1 MMFFSKKNNENHGSL
16 IMNKIFQ
23 KMYEFSEKDNA
34 YIIKLSLNSY
44 LDMFNRIDNNPISKK
59 DLNQSVVS
67 YIEDCSEDISLDK
80 NIILDIRIKKDIY
93 SSDLETRARHG
104 LMNYFEY
111 MQEYHKMIMKKKV
124 RTSLLFIILFII
136 LATLSYSI
144 DSFAIN
150 SFSID
155 SKSIMFRTFKQ
166 GISIGSW
173 VFLWEA
179 IVGMTIKYKPSRIFY
194 LFYKRL
200 KNAKVIF
207 HNASHYPRLSQNRNL
222 SLPFNRQIRKR

>member
-1 MMFFSKKNNENHGSL
+1 
-16 IMNKIFQ
+16 MNKILQ
-23 KMYEFSEKDNA
+23 KMYEFSENDNA

-44 LDMFNRIDNNPISKK
+44 MDIFNRIDNNPISKK

-80 NIILDIRIKKDIY
+80 DIMLEIKIKRDLY
-93 SSDLETRARHG
+93 SADLEKRALRG

-111 MQEYHKMIMKKKV
+111 MQEYYWLEMKKKV
-124 RTSLLFIILFII
+124 RTTMLFIAFFVI

-155 SKSIMFRTFKQ
+155 SKNIMFRTFKQ

-179 IVGMTIKYKPSRIFY
+179 IVGITIKYKPTRTFY
-194 LFYKRL
+194 LFYRRL
-200 KNAKVIF
+200 KNAKVTF
-207 HNASHYPRLSQNRNL
+207 HNTSHIPRLSRNRNV
-222 SLPFNRQIRKR
+222 SPPFNRQIKKL